1 MKKVIAGILVMIMVL
16 SAMSVFADGTTIKID
31 GELVPIPAEMG
42 SVTIKD
48 DRTFV
53 PVRFVMEHFN
63 YEIAWNSED
72 ELVLGRNVVGDIF
85 VMQVNNPLL
94 IFKGADNSS
103 KTINMDVV
111 PYLNNNE
118 NRTYIPLRFLAEVLG
133 YEVGWDDAT
142 KTVTLDKK

>member
-1 MKKVIAGILVMIMVL
+1 MIMVL

-31 GELVPIPAEMG
+31 GNTVSIPAEMG
-42 SVTIKD
+42 SVTIKE

-53 PVRFVMEHFN
+53 PVRFVMEHFD
-63 YEIAWNSED
+63 YEVAWNSTD
-72 ELVLGRNVVGDIF
+72 ESVLGRNVAGDIF

-111 PYLNNNE
+111 PYLNNVE
-118 NRTYIPLRFLAEVLG
+118 NRTYIPIRFLAEVLG
-133 YEVGWDDAT
+133 YEVGWEEET
-142 KTVTLDKK
+142 STVTLDKK